1 MMLTYEKL
9 LNANFSALSQA
20 VSKWRHLPEK
30 FRSTS
35 TKFVNTVEKGLQGSD
50 WEGEAASA
58 AIEKFKYVERQIDY
72 AADEAEDVYKL
83 LDDVCDIFTQSQSKL
98 RTLTRDIEEDKYLA
112 IRPDGEIYLSPPKDT
127 PSEDLGMLN
136 KSYRETIQAYKTSI
150 QGHIDSAQEAD
161 ELLAWVLSQDHNG
174 RNKGFDA
181 NSYNSVADA
190 KDGRRRVEKDLKEL
204 EKLTGEKSELA
215 LADADDQLDPA
226 TLKRINSIFSRH
238 EGDPYFAEK
247 FATRTG
253 AAGTLDLWS
262 KIADRRQFG
271 DAQTKETARIQKSL
285 SYTLA
290 TASHSNSEGMKRW
303 KADMVSLGDNP
314 VITTSKY
321 STSDDGPRGFQVMSS
336 LMRYGEYDDKFLN
349 SYGKELIDF
358 EKKSKEAPADLWKRD
373 VFLNFG
379 SVRDQGFDPMTGYME
394 ALGHN
399 PEAAKDLLYAKD
411 WADNGKADSELKYL
425 MSGRDWPDGGT
436 DAEDEK
442 GVGYGELGHAL
453 EAATLGTPY
462 DATGNELHRD
472 ARGANIMEQVAKT
485 VSSDIDYVDKKGS
498 LGNSLARIGAGYADD
513 LNWATINE
521 GGRGSSMHRDD
532 LYRPNGDTGHA
543 NLDPTVARNFLYNV
557 GQQEGSYEILSSAQQ
572 AFTFG
577 ALEAHSGDPHS
588 AEKVLNNGAYIHGV
602 LDEARISQVDKES
615 NDATDKMNEELA
627 KSAEWKKF
635 GISQGLGVATAI
647 AVLPVAG
654 PTASAAAA
662 FAVPTLVE
670 GVSGA
675 VETQWGMEVDEET
688 KKREADLTNKNRM
701 TAEEFSELGHMR
713 ASNPALL
720 HLKNHPDQDFS
731 EGVLNAYNRG
741 ASVADRTDG
750 GRR

>member
-1 MMLTYEKL
+1 MLTYEKL
-9 LNANFSALSQA
+9 LNADFSALSQA
-20 VSKWRHLPEK
+20 VSKWRHLPQK
-30 FRSTS
+30 FRTAS

-72 AADEAEDVYKL
+72 AADEAEDVHKL
-83 LDDVCDIFTQSQSKL
+83 LDDACEVFTQSQSKL
-98 RTLTRDIEEDKYLA
+98 RTLTKDIEEDKYLA
-112 IRPDGEIYLSPPKDT
+112 IRPDGEVYLSPPKDT

-150 QGHIDSAQEAD
+150 QGHIDRAQEAD

-174 RNKGFDA
+174 RKKGFDA
-181 NSYNSVADA
+181 NTYNSIADA
-190 KDGRRRVEKDLKEL
+190 KDGRKRVEEDLKEL

-215 LADADDQLDPA
+215 LADADDSLDPA

-271 DAQTKETARIQKSL
+271 DAQTKESAKIQKSL

-290 TASHSNSEGMKRW
+290 TASHSDSEGMKRW
-303 KADMVSLGDNP
+303 KADMVSLGDKP

-321 STSDDGPRGFQVMSS
+321 SSSDDGPRGFQVMSS

-349 SYGKELIDF
+349 SYGKELLEF
-358 EKKSKEAPADLWKRD
+358 EQKSKEAPADLWKRD

-379 SVRDQGFDPMTGYME
+379 SGSDQGFDPMAGYME

-411 WADNGKADSELKYL
+411 WAAEGKTDSDLKYL
-425 MSGRDWPDGGT
+425 MSGREWPDGNPSADNKAGF
-436 DAEDEK
+436 
-442 GVGYGELGHAL
+442 GYGELGHAL
-453 EAATLGTPY
+453 EAATLGSPY
-462 DATGNELHRD
+462 DAAGHELHRD
-472 ARGANIMEQVAKT
+472 ARTANIMEQMATTVA
-485 VSSDIDYVDKKGS
+485 SDIDYVENKTGI
-498 LGNSLARIGAGYADD
+498 GNSLARIGAGYADD

-521 GGRGSSMHRDD
+521 GGRGSSIHRDD
-532 LYRPNGDTGHA
+532 LYRPNGDAGHA
-543 NLDPTVARNFLYNV
+543 DLDPTVARNFLYNV
-557 GQQEGSYEILSSAQQ
+557 GQHEGSYEILSSAQQ

-577 ALEAHSGDPHS
+577 ALEAHADDANS

-602 LDEARISQVDKES
+602 LDEARISQVDKAS

-635 GISQGLGVATAI
+635 GISQGLGLATGV
-647 AVLPVAG
+647 AVLPLGG

-662 FAVPTLVE
+662 FVVPTIVE

-675 VETQWGMEVDEET
+675 VETQWGMEIDEET

-701 TAEEFSELGHMR
+701 TADEFSELGHLR
-713 ASNPALL
+713 ATNPALL
-720 HLKNHPDQDFS
+720 HLKNNPDQDFT
-731 EGVLNAYNRG
+731 EGALNAYDRG